1 MQILWKHHFRLSM
14 RPRFSAM
21 IFISENRGKNRN
33 NFFSS
38 PPAACRGGGSRA
50 WGGRE
55 ARRPWQVG
63 GSHQV
68 CSFQWLGHTETL
80 VVCLPTMGNPFTPSQ
95 PLSTGGVTPHALARV
110 ISRTT
115 SNCGT
120 RLKMWLAAEGGG
132 GPQCEGRSGGLGRAS
147 GGRPCTP
154 RVPREPRE
162 L

>member
-1 MQILWKHHFRLSM
+1 MQILQKHHFRLSM
-14 RPRFSAM
+14 WPRFSTM
-21 IFISENRGKNRN
+21 ISISENRRKNI
-33 NFFSS
+33 FG
-38 PPAACRGGGSRA
+38 PPGACRGGGSQA
-50 WGGRE
+50 WGGR
-55 ARRPWQVG
+55 AGRRPWQV
-63 GSHQV
+63 QV

>member
-1 MQILWKHHFRLSM
+1 M
-14 RPRFSAM
+14 
-21 IFISENRGKNRN
+21 
-33 NFFSS
+33 
-38 PPAACRGGGSRA
+38 
-50 WGGRE
+50 GRM
-55 ARRPWQVG
+55 PWQVG

-68 CSFQWLGHTETL
+68 CSFQWSGHTETL